1 MDPLCDLIALL
12 RPHAA
17 VSKPIS
23 GRGDWGVR
31 YSAYEMPGFA
41 LVLEGSCWL
50 ALDGS
55 EPVRL
60 DQGDFVLLPATPAFE
75 MSSRPGAACI
85 TVQPSDTA
93 VRHGEP
99 SGAPDFRMLG
109 GSFRIERANARLLIS
124 LLPALIHIRSAESDT
139 TRLSGIID
147 LIIDECAAAR
157 PGGETV
163 LQRLLDI
170 MLIEALRREPI
181 GEETVQAGL
190 LAGLRDPAVARAMR
204 AVHAAVHAPWT
215 VAGLAKVA
223 GMSRSAFAARF
234 TETVGCAPIEYL
246 SRWRMA
252 LAKDALCRGA
262 KSLDRV
268 AEEIGYESASAFS
281 TAFRRHVGCAP
292 GAFARSYRPVAHDRL
307 GRARAGRSD

>member
-1 MDPLCDLIALL
+1 MDPLSDIIALL

-17 VSKPIS
+17 LSKPIT

-31 YSAYEMPGFA
+31 YSAYEAPGFA

-60 DQGDFVLLPATPAFE
+60 EQGDFVLLPATPAFE
-75 MSSRPGAACI
+75 LSSRPRAACI
-85 TVQPSDTA
+85 PGQPSGDP

-99 SGAPDFRMLG
+99 HGAPDFRMLG
-109 GSFRIERANARLLIS
+109 GAFQIERANAPLLLA
-124 LLPALIHIRSAESDT
+124 LLPALVHIRSAESDT
-139 TRLSGIID
+139 TRLARIIN
-147 LIIDECAAAR
+147 LIIDECAADR
-157 PGGETV
+157 PGGATI
-163 LQRLLDI
+163 LQRLLDV

-181 GEETVQAGL
+181 GAEAFQAGL
-190 LAGLRDPAVARAMR
+190 LAGLRDPAIARAMR
-204 AVHAAVHAPWT
+204 AIHAAVRGRWT
-215 VAGLAKVA
+215 VADLAKAA

-234 TETVGCAPIEYL
+234 MDVVGCAPIEYL

-252 LAKDALCRGA
+252 LAKDALCRGG
-262 KSLDRV
+262 KSLDRL

-292 GAFARSYRPVAHDRL
+292 GGFARSSRSPERL
-307 GRARAGRSD
+307 ETV